1 MLKLSI
7 EKPWLIISTL
17 LVVILACTFGAKDLY
32 FRGDYK
38 IFFKPEDPNRL
49 AFEEMQGT
57 FSKSENVGIVIAP
70 KSNNVFTKET
80 LSLVKQITD
89 DFWQTPLSTRVD
101 SITNFQHT
109 YSLEDDLIVE
119 DLLLELDWLGEQRI
133 ALIKEVSLNEP
144 ELLHKMIS
152 PSGHVTMVNIT
163 VRLPDG
169 DQTAEVAEITNFV
182 KQKLAEIEAKDD
194 QHDFYLTGMVVMND
208 AAQVSAFND
217 AQTLF
222 PLMFALITVLLIVLL
237 GSFYAAIATLIIVL
251 TSIVSTMGLAGWQGV
266 FLSMAT
272 VNAPIIIMT
281 LAVADCIHLVAT
293 MRLSMQKGD
302 DKKTAIEKSLKL
314 NTKPIIIT
322 SITTAIG
329 FLTLN
334 FSEVP
339 ILSDLGNLAAIGV
352 AFACVF
358 SLLLMP
364 AMLTVMPIRYSQTP
378 KQQTQSSDDDHE
390 MWYGK
395 LNQFCLNN
403 YRSLVVVCLLF
414 GGSFTYLSTTN
425 QLNDIAIEYWDKSSE
440 FRQDADFQEDNLSGL
455 SNIDFGIFTNVSSG
469 INDPEFLNTLEAFT
483 QWLLAQEEVDHV
495 SSMAFTYKRL
505 NKNMNGDNPDFYRL
519 PDNQDTAAQYLLL
532 YEMSLPYGLDLNNQI
547 DIEKSA
553 TRVVATLENLGSTE
567 FTGFETRAKNWFAEN
582 APHIRITAAS
592 PPLMFAHIGEANM
605 EGMIKG
611 ALIALIL
618 ISALLIFALKSL
630 KLGLLSLIPNMLPA
644 AMGFGVW
651 SFISGEV
658 NMALSV
664 VISITLGIVVD
675 DTVHFLSKYQH
686 AKQDGLNTEQSLMF
700 AFKNVSTALVT
711 TTLVLALGFLVLVF
725 SDFTLNSHMGLL
737 TAIVISFA
745 LVIDLIFLP
754 AFILLLEKA
763 KNEV

>member
-1 MLKLSI
+1 
-7 EKPWLIISTL
+7 
-17 LVVILACTFGAKDLY
+17 
-32 FRGDYK
+32 
-38 IFFKPEDPNRL
+38 
-49 AFEEMQGT
+49 
-57 FSKSENVGIVIAP
+57 
-70 KSNNVFTKET
+70 
-80 LSLVKQITD
+80 
-89 DFWQTPLSTRVD
+89 
-101 SITNFQHT
+101 
-109 YSLEDDLIVE
+109 
-119 DLLLELDWLGEQRI
+119 
-133 ALIKEVSLNEP
+133 
-144 ELLHKMIS
+144 
-152 PSGHVTMVNIT
+152 
-163 VRLPDG
+163 
-169 DQTAEVAEITNFV
+169 
-182 KQKLAEIEAKDD
+182 
-194 QHDFYLTGMVVMND
+194 
-208 AAQVSAFND
+208 
-217 AQTLF
+217 
-222 PLMFALITVLLIVLL
+222 
-237 GSFYAAIATLIIVL
+237 
-251 TSIVSTMGLAGWQGV
+251 
-266 FLSMAT
+266 
-272 VNAPIIIMT
+272 
-281 LAVADCIHLVAT
+281 
-293 MRLSMQKGD
+293 
-302 DKKTAIEKSLKL
+302 
-314 NTKPIIIT
+314 
-322 SITTAIG
+322 
-329 FLTLN
+329 
-334 FSEVP
+334 
-339 ILSDLGNLAAIGV
+339 
-352 AFACVF
+352 
-358 SLLLMP
+358 
-364 AMLTVMPIRYSQTP
+364 
-378 KQQTQSSDDDHE
+378 
-390 MWYGK
+390 
-395 LNQFCLNN
+395 
-403 YRSLVVVCLLF
+403 
-414 GGSFTYLSTTN
+414 
-425 QLNDIAIEYWDKSSE
+425 
-440 FRQDADFQEDNLSGL
+440 
-455 SNIDFGIFTNVSSG
+455 
-469 INDPEFLNTLEAFT
+469 
-483 QWLLAQEEVDHV
+483 
-495 SSMAFTYKRL
+495 
-505 NKNMNGDNPDFYRL
+505 MNGDNPDFYRL

-686 AKQDGLNTEQSLMF
+686 AKQDGLNTEQSLLF